1 MGDHRQEGAHASA
14 WTYIKV
20 ALVLTGVTT
29 LEVGA
34 IYIRQLTPIIVPLLL
49 ALSAAKF
56 ALVVLFYMHL
66 RYDSRVPHRAARGA
80 QRPAPRSERLLPLQ
94 RPHGAAPRADARRR
108 ATAPRRHAGLDARP
122 ADRAARPVATRP
134 HRRPRADAARPRAR
148 PLRRGADHVAPA
160 GPVQRSPR
168 DPRLAHRR
176 APRPA
181 RDRRP

>member
-20 ALVLTGVTT
+20 ALVLTGVTM

-66 RYDSRVPHRAARGA
+66 RYDSRVLT
-80 QRPAPRSERLLPLQ
+80 LLFMGPLI
-94 RPHGAAPRADARRR
+94 
-108 ATAPRRHAGLDARP
+108 
-122 ADRAARPVATRP
+122 
-134 HRRPRADAARPRAR
+134 
-148 PLRRGADHVAPA
+148 
-160 GPVQRSPR
+160 
-168 DPRLAHRR
+168 LASGIAIALMTLGGDFLVFGR
-176 APRPA
+176 
-181 RDRRP
+181 